1 MVFAIYGNSLIAEG
15 ARGDLVVSKPHGVLF
30 VATGSL
36 DHATLD
42 SAVLTPA

>member
-15 ARGDLVVSKPHGVLF
+15 ARGDLVVSKPHGALE

-36 DHATLD
+36 DQATAD
-42 SAVLTPA
+42 SAVFIPA